1 MKQAEHMTMQG
12 NHRVEKKQ
20 EKGTGSQAPLAPI
33 YSGRQSRPQGDLR
46 GQWEQNQKGVA
57 FIFFRDKRSCKSQK
71 TESTAILKGVA

>member
-1 MKQAEHMTMQG
+1 MKQAEHMTLQG

-46 GQWEQNQKGVA
+46 RQWEQNQKGVA
-57 FIFFRDKRSCKSQK
+57 FIFSE
-71 TESTAILKGVA
+71 TKGVANPKKQNLPQF